1 MKGHW
6 SFQGFHP
13 VSALVL
19 HLQRVQC
26 DLRDNKAIL
35 LGLEM
40 MADQWKTSWN
50 FHHMEDTEYGSVMDF
65 LENWCR

>member
-19 HLQRVQC
+19 HLQRAQC

-35 LGLEM
+35 LGLE
-40 MADQWKTSWN
+40 QWETSGKHPGIIIIKRTPN
-50 FHHMEDTEYGSVMDF
+50 MEA
-65 LENWCR
+65 